1 MIPALVGADG
11 IAAANALSM
20 TVRQAGVIVG
30 PLLAGVLIGVGDL
43 SLAYAIDAL
52 GFLVAVLLLRGLPP
66 LPPDGVA
73 GRCGSARRCAAWG
86 RASRSCAPSRC
97 C

>member
-1 MIPALVGADG
+1 
-11 IAAANALSM
+11 M

-43 SLAYAIDAL
+43 FLAYTVDAV
-52 GFLVAVLLLRGLPP
+52 GFVVAALLLRGLPP
-66 LPPDGVA
+66 LPPGRRRRPAAAAAPRSA
-73 GRCGSARRCAAWG
+73 GWG

-97 C
+97 CS